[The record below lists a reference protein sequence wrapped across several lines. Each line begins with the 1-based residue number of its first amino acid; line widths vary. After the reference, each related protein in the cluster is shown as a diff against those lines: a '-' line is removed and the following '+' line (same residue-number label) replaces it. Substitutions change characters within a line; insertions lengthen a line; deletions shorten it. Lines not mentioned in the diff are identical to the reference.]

1 MSYTRYSFWVTAVL
15 FAGETV
21 PTELCSS
28 RLWPC
33 DSAQPLDQGDRVGQ
47 RAHRKLEAFHASNPV
62 HEALHAAAIQP
73 FGQDEALAEDTPQRL
88 RPAHGAQLADHVGH
102 LVRKDDSPDGAAP
115 SRVRRA
121 FGRIQVIHS
130 LPIFPQVR
138 GS

>member
-47 RAHRKLEAFHASNPV
+47 RAHRKLEAFHALNPV
-62 HEALHAAAIQP
+62 YETLHAARH
-73 FGQDEALAEDTPQRL
+73 GRGCSSSDTPRCPE
-88 RPAHGAQLADHVGH
+88 RPRQS
-102 LVRKDDSPDGAAP
+102 RDGRTRVWSCAAGTW
-115 SRVRRA
+115 SY
-121 FGRIQVIHS
+121 
-130 LPIFPQVR
+130 
-138 GS
+138 